1 MATPAPTPSAGT
13 GVPAPAPSTTP
24 APPAVPPSGGP
35 VPHPS
40 PGTLTDPDGKDISQG
55 DTDSDRHR
63 RAAELDAL
71 RPTAPPLVGVG
82 FDVQPQHVYYAS
94 FMLRNAQYDFADRAR
109 KLVGALD
116 GYEHAVGCGTGPEAF
131 AKAYAEVAGLFLDV
145 WNRTTEG
152 VGGAVV
158 GLTVTA
164 NNYTAADHA
173 TNVLVP
179 AVPQTR
185 NPPDVLKNSGTSGP
199 VAQLGWGAADGDD
212 GWGDAVI
219 DEVSGALSEI
229 GAHILRPILEH
240 ALRHGKVAD
249 ITPGGDDTAL
259 PRIAALWRQAATDAT
274 TSAADFDA
282 ALASITNPAPGNDE
296 WQSAMRQFCSA
307 MWGTSAWGKPR
318 ENYHWNHTDGRQ
330 PSLEV
335 LQDTARAIATAC
347 DACSTQ
353 VTTIRSTIIDVYK
366 DAAIK
371 TFTIKS
377 FKDFAELIGELPTL
391 AAEFLLNIDTGRLNS
406 AVDSYNNTIHDLADD
421 LTRRKPALE
430 EARRSV
436 PAYAAEEARAEAFGA
451 RSLDE
456 FKKELRPGDP
466 QDIKNGVYRVDLA
479 STEGIDGAHT
489 FDKHVGKTD
498 EQLAQRLRDQGGP
511 PTQSWPH
518 GKPSVGASSTFISS
532 ERAQDLTQYNI
543 DQHSSEIQAWLG
555 RPPSQANN
563 DLYLPVDSTAPN
575 GEYSGR
581 SVTKQDNSQEK
592 GYKTEGLNAK
602 AVNVTGVRTVL
613 KYDASLTPP
622 FVVLTSMPTV

>member
-35 VPHPS
+35 TPAPHPS

-71 RPTAPPLVGVG
+71 RPTTPPLVGVG

-116 GYEHAVGCGTGPEAF
+116 AYEHAVGCGTGPEAF

-152 VGGAVV
+152 VGGAAV

-185 NPPDVLKNSGTSGP
+185 NPPDVLRNSGTSGP

-212 GWGDAVI
+212 GWGNAVM

-229 GAHILRPILEH
+229 GAHLLRPILEH

-307 MWGTSAWGKPR
+307 MWGTSAWGKER
-318 ENYHWNHTDGRQ
+318 ETYQWNHTDGRQ

-335 LQDTARAIATAC
+335 LQDTARTIATAC

-353 VTTIRSTIIDVYK
+353 VTSIRSTIIDVYK

-406 AVDSYNNTIHDLADD
+406 AVDSYNSTIHDLADD

-451 RSLDE
+451 RSLNEFRTEHQYIRDSDE
-456 FKKELRPGDP
+456 QNHFYAL
-466 QDIKNGVYRVDLA
+466 DLA
-479 STEGIDGAHT
+479 GQEGIHGSHVI
-489 FDKHVGKTD
+489 DKHVGKTD
-498 EQLAQRLRDQGGP
+498 EQLAQRLRDQQVIRDATVRP
-511 PTQSWPH
+511 
-518 GKPSVGASSTFISS
+518 VAASSFTDLDSAQRYTQQAMDDVDNATKVENWLKRRERDHNEKSTLNLGLTFSDVTGRTVLRS
-532 ERAQDLTQYNI
+532 GYDQD
-543 DQHSSEIQAWLG
+543 
-555 RPPSQANN
+555 
-563 DLYLPVDSTAPN
+563 
-575 GEYSGR
+575 
-581 SVTKQDNSQEK
+581 
-592 GYKTEGLNAK
+592 GLNAR
-602 AVNVTGVRTVL
+602 AVDVHSVDVVIRYKQGV
-613 KYDASLTPP
+613 DPP
-622 FVVLTSMPTV
+622 FVVLTSMPTTP

>member
-1 MATPAPTPSAGT
+1 MT
-13 GVPAPAPSTTP
+13 
-24 APPAVPPSGGP
+24 PAVPPSGGP
-35 VPHPS
+35 GPHPS

-109 KLVGALD
+109 KLVGELD

-152 VGGAVV
+152 VGGAAV

-353 VTTIRSTIIDVYK
+353 VTSIRSTIIDVYK

-371 TFTIKS
+371 TFTVKS

-406 AVDSYNNTIHDLADD
+406 AVDSYNSTIHDLADD

-430 EARRSV
+430 DARSSV
-436 PAYAAEEARAEAFGA
+436 PTYAAEEARAEAFGA

-456 FKKELRPGDP
+456 FREQPGYTVAGED
-466 QDIKNGVYRVDLA
+466 KNNHFYTVDLA
-479 STEGIDGAHT
+479 NQEGVHGSHVV
-489 FDKHVGKTD
+489 DKHVGQSDT
-498 EQLAQRLRDQGGP
+498 QLLNRLRDQ
-511 PTQSWPH
+511 PTIT
-518 GKPSVGASSTFISS
+518 AASTFL
-532 ERAQDLTQYNI
+532 DL
-543 DQHSSEIQAWLG
+543 
-555 RPPSQANN
+555 
-563 DLYLPVDSTAPN
+563 STAQKA
-575 GEYSGR
+575 
-581 SVTKQDNSQEK
+581 TQDAMDAI
-592 GYKTEGLNAK
+592 GPRDIPANAGK
-602 AVNVTGVRTVL
+602 VNVGVNNPQKIEDWLSRPRSDRSSLTLDPVEFDHVTGRTVRNGSTSVHDTYSVKVVL
-613 KYDASLTPP
+613 KYKNGIDPP
-622 FVVLTSMPTV
+622 YVVYTSMPS